1 MLWCSKKK
9 KVSNSSQE
17 EKVLTCEID
26 TAFYLQLLSRTKYRV
41 NSLTPEI
48 GARAHEMRFGD
59 SSVIVALTKGHR
71 FIYIVFNN
79 KWCSVVNSMNNLV
92 GGGGVE
98 LGDKGTFEKQ
108 QTWDT
113 PLQAGEDS
121 TYIGKESTEITNKK
135 KKCCPEEKTN
145 SKKKLL
151 PHFITIEVWGCWSI
165 VCTGKLSS
173 ILRNIDT
180 WF

>member
-1 MLWCSKKK
+1 MISSTHSTGLAVSERHLWSFTVSATGPDCETRSPPAVLQHCQCFITDIRSQVLVSSTEILELCHLSPDVVMQQKK

-26 TAFYLQLLSRTKYRV
+26 TAFYLQLLSRTKYCV

-79 KWCSVVNSMNNLV
+79 K
-92 GGGGVE
+92 
-98 LGDKGTFEKQ
+98 
-108 QTWDT
+108 
-113 PLQAGEDS
+113 
-121 TYIGKESTEITNKK
+121 
-135 KKCCPEEKTN
+135 
-145 SKKKLL
+145 
-151 PHFITIEVWGCWSI
+151 
-165 VCTGKLSS
+165 
-173 ILRNIDT
+173 
-180 WF
+180 